1 MQCAADGGN
10 VARVARE
17 QLELQ
22 TGRKVVSSLTA
33 RRFFEKQKEVGD
45 IDILV
50 KMMDLEFTQVYR
62 MCAYNH
68 MRYINSQQDIDSL
81 QQALNVMQRDLEVL
95 NND

>member
-1 MQCAADGGN
+1 MIKGKLINLGYRPYHDDYYI
-10 VARVARE
+10 
-17 QLELQ
+17 
-22 TGRKVVSSLTA
+22 
-33 RRFFEKQKEVGD
+33 KEVGD